1 MRTYVIARMY
11 AGTYLNEN
19 LGGEA
24 INLLHDDNGNNY
36 IFVGPYGFI
45 DSKYNDTVE
54 GIILTRLT
62 KAGCFEILG
71 IAKVG
76 KGDQVTYQKGKTLKE
91 RFENGKANITQ
102 FALNNNISYGGVS
115 LMKINGGA
123 FFGAD
128 ITFKSKSLLFPKE
141 ETFITDSH
149 TKDYVIEGSKTINL
163 PDKRFPKQSLH
174 AYITDVEN
182 PCAFNEITN
191 LFDDTSLWDKDRIN
205 KVEEGRIIDKHFN
218 FMDIIHKSYDELA
231 YSNLFSYIFK
241 AYPEEFRDFAKQILG
256 VNISASYLVLREK
269 ANIDIWIEDENDI
282 LIIENKIKSGINGIS
297 ARHDFSEK
305 GLIQSQL
312 LKYHEYA
319 ENEKG
324 EKNTHYYLFVPNYN
338 KIDLKQYSGSQHYQE
353 IRYSDIYNFF
363 NKIRIND
370 PYFKEFVNSLYKHT
384 KDREVDYAEDMAL
397 RFLDKINKLK
407 AHR

>member
-54 GIILTRLT
+54 GVILTRLT

-76 KGDQVTYQKGKTLKE
+76 KGDQVTYQKGNTLKE
-91 RFENGKANITQ
+91 RFENGKANITK
-102 FALNNNISYGGVS
+102 FAKDNDIRYGGVS
-115 LMKINGGA
+115 LMQINGGA

-128 ITFKSKSLLFPKE
+128 ITFKSSALLLPRE
-141 ETFITDSH
+141 ELFITDSH
-149 TKDYVIEGSKTINL
+149 TKDFVIEGSKTINL
-163 PDKRFPKQSLH
+163 SDKRFPKQSLH
-174 AYITDVEN
+174 AYITDLDN
-182 PCAFNEITN
+182 PNAFNEIAK
-191 LFDDTSLWDKDRIN
+191 LIGDDSLWDKQRVNMI
-205 KVEEGRIIDKHFN
+205 KEGRIIDKHFN
-218 FMDIIHKSYDELA
+218 FLDIIHKDFDELA

-241 AYPEEFRDFAKQILG
+241 TYPDVFVEFAKQILD
-256 VNISASYLVLREK
+256 VDISEPYSILREK
-269 ANIDIWIEDENDI
+269 ANIDLWAEDENDI
-282 LIIENKIKSGINGIS
+282 LVIENKIKSGINGIS
-297 ARHDFSEK
+297 ARHDFSEN

-312 LKYHEYA
+312 LKYFQYA

-324 EKNTHYYLFVPNYN
+324 QKRTHYYIFAPNYN
-338 KIDLKQYSGSQHYQE
+338 KIDLKQYSGSQHYQK
-353 IRYSDIYNFF
+353 ILYSDIYNFF
-363 NKIRIND
+363 NKIKID
-370 PYFKEFVNSLYKHT
+370 EPYFKEFVNALYKHT
-384 KDREVDYAEDMAL
+384 KDREVDYAEDMAI
-397 RFLDKINKLK
+397 RFINKINKIK
-407 AHR
+407 QK